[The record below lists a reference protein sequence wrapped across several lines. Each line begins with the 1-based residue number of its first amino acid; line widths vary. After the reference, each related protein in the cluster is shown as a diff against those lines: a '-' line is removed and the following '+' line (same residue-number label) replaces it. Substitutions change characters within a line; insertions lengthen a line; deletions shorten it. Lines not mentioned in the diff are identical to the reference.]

1 MDTGFVEPPPFT
13 QLLPNIIM
21 FPKIFD
27 EIKKVEYFAI
37 LKVFQ
42 DKKKVFLKV
51 IKEEVKVVKMT
62 VWINLL

>member
-1 MDTGFVEPPPFT
+1 LAPVFVETPHFT